1 MHSSKRS
8 IPIFELLPI
17 HHDFTMKDIISEQL
31 QKNKLFKSLRYIL
44 LQRKMLV
51 FSAFCTKIR
60 VIFQVILSLQSLLVS
75 CSLEWT
81 IKDANLRIEISS
93 LILCNPYPFEF
104 LLHPTSIG
112 ITYCITYLYNPRAG
126 MLALRQ
132 SLRYT
137 TNGISYGSIKTILLE
152 RRVSSFGI

>member
-60 VIFQVILSLQSLLVS
+60 VIPSHPQFTKLATFLQ
-75 CSLEWT
+75 
-81 IKDANLRIEISS
+81 
-93 LILCNPYPFEF
+93 F
-104 LLHPTSIG
+104 
-112 ITYCITYLYNPRAG
+112 G
-126 MLALRQ
+126 M
-132 SLRYT
+132 
-137 TNGISYGSIKTILLE
+137 NH
-152 RRVSSFGI
+152 